1 MVVSPN
7 RTSHSPLKGNTA
19 RILDLA
25 QRLPVLN
32 IVIAS
37 EYLNI
42 HRDTVR
48 RGFRWLVERGYA
60 RFINYGQRGRGNSLT
75 IEAVPLH
82 ERQEERHAHATTR
95 N

>member
-7 RTSHSPLKGNTA
+7 RTLYSPLKGNTA

-25 QRLPVLN
+25 RRLPALN
-32 IVIAS
+32 IVIAA

-48 RGFRWLVERGYA
+48 RGFRWLVDHGYA
-60 RFINYGQRGRGNSLT
+60 RFVNEGQRGRGNSLT
-75 IEAVPLH
+75 IVAELLH
-82 ERQEERHAHATTR
+82 ERQEERHARTPG
-95 N
+95 